1 MVRRRLVT
9 TPAPNACGEQG
20 WHACSCLHYACP
32 LDATTIS
39 FAFESRRLILSL
51 RPHTL
56 RHEQETGV
64 APPGDPSGDTIFGKI
79 IRGEIPCDK
88 VFEDEKC
95 LAFRDISPV
104 APTHILV
111 IPKTKISQLSLAG
124 KELGET
130 AATKELLGH
139 LMLIAAQIG
148 REHCPEGCR

>member
-1 MVRRRLVT
+1 VGVRVRR
-9 TPAPNACGEQG
+9 
-20 WHACSCLHYACP
+20 YAENYAGDFQCCV
-32 LDATTIS
+32 
-39 FAFESRRLILSL
+39 R
-51 RPHTL
+51 
-56 RHEQETGV
+56 EQETGV
-64 APPGDPSGDTIFGKI
+64 APPSDPSGDTIFGKI